1 VEWVVPGS
9 AAARAGLRPDDLVIA
24 VDGRSVASRAAVQQV
39 LGGLAAGDPVRFT
52 VVRDGAVVDCDL
64 GPRPRNPGTP

>member
-1 VEWVVPGS
+1 
-9 AAARAGLRPDDLVIA
+9 VIA